1 VTGANLH
8 LVAPRVRQL
17 ERGRFGSVAGMSGAG
32 RAGGVRGVASGIG
45 GRPCGHACLTRRP
58 PLREMTEIERLEADY
73 GGTGVTI
80 GRHPMALRR
89 ADLAR
94 AGVTRACDLTS
105 GRPGSRVRVAG
116 SVIVRQRPGTPRASC
131 SKPGGRPTLGRS
143 CRKWPIRHPSTSPPM
158 SGRPSPRFRS
168 LRMGPRLRGS
178 RDAAGRRAARGA
190 RPQACPLGIG
200 TRGGRS
206 RGAGSGSRLRLW
218 MCDCGVKVRVA
229 SDDFRA
235 ECQRCGSAFTRAI
248 PTGTPAAAEAAR

>member
-1 VTGANLH
+1 MRSRVPDEASPLAGDDRDRAAGSGLRGYGRDDRPASDGA
-8 LVAPRVRQL
+8 AARGPRP
-17 ERGRFGSVAGMSGAG
+17 RGF
-32 RAGGVRGVASGIG
+32 
-45 GRPCGHACLTRRP
+45 
-58 PLREMTEIERLEADY
+58 
-73 GGTGVTI
+73 
-80 GRHPMALRR
+80 
-89 ADLAR
+89 
-94 AGVTRACDLTS
+94 TRACDLTS

-116 SVIVRQRPGTPRASC
+116 SVIVRQRPGTPRALC